1 MKLFHRHLYLFENY
15 SQIARYNVTDFS
27 QSKELR
33 EQDIVMYVMKNK
45 FDKIIYRFVI
55 ADTDINALFSFFD
68 EDKYQ
73 EYELKYILRSN
84 QIKDIING
92 KETYSIPSEAI
103 EDIKETYEELLKKDI
118 SRADDFFIN
127 IRLLEAEYE
136 LSEDKR
142 KLHMHEYDLNIVKIK
157 DIIKSYKRFNCT
169 KKDAV
174 MFCGSY
180 LKQIGH
186 SYDYYIFNPI
196 EKFNAEKSYDYINSV
211 TFNRLDDNQKEQIKN
226 YYENLDKIYEYHL
239 TTVNDKVDEACS
251 ILMNFRER
259 DEENH

>member
-15 SQIARYNVTDFS
+15 SQISRYNVTDFS

-45 FDKIIYRFVI
+45 FDEIIYRFVI

-68 EDKYQ
+68 EDKYK
-73 EYELKYILRSN
+73 EYELKYILRNN

-127 IRLLEAEYE
+127 IRLFEAEYE
-136 LSEDKR
+136 LDDKER
-142 KLHMHEYDLNIVKIK
+142 SLYIHEYDLNIEKIK
-157 DIIKSYKRFNCT
+157 EMIETYKEVGWEKEEAIT
-169 KKDAV
+169 
-174 MFCGSY
+174 FCWSY

-196 EKFNAEKSYDYINSV
+196 EKFDAEKSYDYINSV
-211 TFNRLDDNQKEQIKN
+211 TFNRLDDKQKEQIKN

-239 TTVNDKVDEACS
+239 TTVNDKVDEACK
-251 ILMNFRER
+251 IFTNFKER
-259 DEENH
+259 NEENY